1 MLAREIMVAC
11 TPLKY
16 CQGKVTIPRRTIE
29 TMPILDKDGQYIG
42 VIQQFFLANG
52 MINYWQDVMK
62 YLEPPLP
69 CIREDDTIDTLTTTT
84 MVVNGYNQITG
95 VITAQRLMENIIAR
109 NQELQKKSDA
119 FKKFVNSFGN
129 GISVTDQEGNIV
141 HINQMYAQLTDLKEQ
156 DISGKNILTLI
167 QKKYFD
173 QSVTLSVLE
182 NQRSVTMNQ
191 YINGKKFI
199 VTGYPFWDKD
209 KKIKKVI
216 NIIDPVDEPAYVEK
230 GHTIKITTQMSLVYA
245 SKSMDKLVHV
255 LKKVSV
261 YDSNVLIT
269 GESGCGKEVFARFIH
284 EFSNRRQKPFIAI
297 NCSAI
302 PDNLLESEIFGYE
315 RGAFSGANR
324 EGKAGLLELANGGT
338 FFFDEI
344 GEMPLNLQAKL
355 LRFLETKK
363 IRRVG
368 GKIWITV
375 DCRVVAATNQNL
387 EKMVN
392 ENTFRE
398 DLFYRL
404 FVIPLQIPPLRE
416 RKEDIPELLTY
427 YLAYYNKKFG
437 IEKVLDKQ
445 VVEVLRE
452 YPWKGNVRELKN
464 LVERMIVL
472 SDLDKITL
480 KDIPDYVY
488 DACNMQRLRH
498 NSVGKVIERTEE
510 KLLKELYDN
519 LENWNDVAKELGI
532 SRATVYRKAKKYGLI
547 ETSQSQT
554 K

>member
-1 MLAREIMVAC
+1 MLASEVMLRCAPIQ
-11 TPLKY
+11 Y
-16 CQGKVTIPRRTIE
+16 CQGQITLPESDLDVIPV
-29 TMPILDKDGQYIG
+29 LDAENKYIG
-42 VIQQFFLANG
+42 VVPGFFARNRKLK
-52 MINYWQDVMK
+52 YWQDIIN

-69 CIREDDTIDTLTTTT
+69 CVREDDDVANLTAPAV
-84 MVVNGYNQITG
+84 VVNGYNQITG
-95 VITAQRLMENIIAR
+95 VITIWQLMEMLKVR
-109 NQELQKKSDA
+109 NQALQERSDA
-119 FKKFVNSFGN
+119 FERFVNSFGN

-141 HINQMYAQLTDLKEQ
+141 HINQMYAQLTNLKET

-209 KKIKKVI
+209 KKIEKVI
-216 NIIDPVDEPAYVEK
+216 NIIDPVDEPEYVET
-230 GHTIKITTQMSLVYA
+230 GHTVEITAQMSLVYV
-245 SKSMDKLVHV
+245 SKSMDKLVRM
-255 LKKVSV
+255 LKKVAV
-261 YDSNVLIT
+261 YDSNILIT
-269 GESGCGKEVFARFIH
+269 GESGTGKEVFARSIH
-284 EFSNRRQKPFIAI
+284 EFSKRKKKPFIAI

-324 EGKAGLLELANGGT
+324 EGKAGLLELADGGT

-355 LRFLETKK
+355 LRFLETRK
-363 IRRVG
+363 IRRIG
-368 GKIWITV
+368 GKEWIDV

-392 ENTFRE
+392 ESLFRE

-404 FVIPLQIPPLRE
+404 FVIPLQIPPLRD
-416 RKEDIPELLTY
+416 RKEDIPELLAY
-427 YLAYYNKKFG
+427 YLTYYNKKFG
-437 IEKVLDKQ
+437 STKVIDQQ
-445 VVEVLRE
+445 VVEVLKE
-452 YPWKGNVRELKN
+452 YPWKGNIRELKN
-464 LVERMIVL
+464 LVERMIIL
-472 SDLDKITL
+472 SEVDKITL
-480 KDIPDYVY
+480 KDIPDYIY
-488 DACNMQRLRH
+488 DACNAQHLRH
-498 NSVGKVIERTEE
+498 NSAGKVIERTEE
-510 KLLKELYDN
+510 KLLRELYEN

-547 ETSQSQT
+547 EVSQSQS